1 MFPIHTILHPTDFS
15 EQADH
20 AFRMACALARDHN
33 ARVVVAHVMP
43 YPPVVYPEGM
53 VLATEDLRPK
63 LTEMLRRVKPDDAKV
78 AVERLLLE
86 GDPTT
91 AILDTAKEKGAD
103 LIVMGTHGWRGLT
116 RLLMGSVAE
125 GVLRGAACPVLTV
138 KAPAA
143 PEESTP
149 AKNKTLAPAGV

>member
-63 LTEMLRRVKPDDAKV
+63 LTEMLKRVKPADAMV
-78 AVERLLLE
+78 PVERLLLE

-138 KAPAA
+138 KAPPAA
-143 PEESTP
+143 AAAAEEKALAT
-149 AKNKTLAPAGV
+149 APA